1 MSGTGVQRVGYSE
14 AADAAARTLQESRR
28 KRIRFN
34 ALYSKILAAPGLP
47 IRTAILLEAVVIN
60 AAHLGDH
67 FLRYDTDNF
76 KSGRAV
82 QRSGEI
88 LLLIFQKENSS
99 EIFTTLR
106 KIEDDKVAYYRG
118 ARGET
123 FDVILEV
130 RK

>member
-1 MSGTGVQRVGYSE
+1 MSGTGVQRVAYSE
-14 AADAAARTLQESRR
+14 AAAAAARTLQESRH

-34 ALYSKILAAPGLP
+34 TLYSKILAAPGLP
-47 IRTAILLEAVVIN
+47 IRTAILLEAVVVN

-106 KIEDDKVAYYRG
+106 KIEDDKVAYYRA

-123 FDVILEV
+123 FNVILEA